1 MMAKDEKREIKEGTV
16 TETLKGAMFR
26 VLLDGHSIKAQD
38 HGEQKSNHDNETT
51 VLANISGKMRLHYIR
66 VLVGDRVQVQ
76 MDPYDPHRGRV
87 IKRL

>member
-1 MMAKDEKREIKEGTV
+1 MMVKEEKQEIKEGTV
-16 TETLKGAMFR
+16 IETLKGAMFR
-26 VLLDGHSIKAQD
+26 VSLD
-38 HGEQKSNHDNETT
+38 DNETI

>member
-1 MMAKDEKREIKEGTV
+1 MMAKDEKKEIKEGTV
-16 TETLKGAMFR
+16 IETLKGAMFR
-26 VLLDGHSIKAQD
+26 VLLD
-38 HGEQKSNHDNETT
+38 DNETI

-76 MDPYDPHRGRV
+76 MDPYDPRRGRV

>member
-1 MMAKDEKREIKEGTV
+1 MMAKDEKQEIKEGTV
-16 TETLKGAMFR
+16 IETLKGAMFR
-26 VLLDGHSIKAQD
+26 VLLDGD
-38 HGEQKSNHDNETT
+38 ETT

>member
-1 MMAKDEKREIKEGTV
+1 MMAKDEKQEIKEGTV
-16 TETLKGAMFR
+16 IETLKGAMFR
-26 VLLDGHSIKAQD
+26 VLLD
-38 HGEQKSNHDNETT
+38 DNETI

-76 MDPYDPHRGRV
+76 MDPYDPRRGRV

>member
-1 MMAKDEKREIKEGTV
+1 MAKDEKQEIKEGTV
-16 TETLKGAMFR
+16 IETLKGAMFR
-26 VLLDGHSIKAQD
+26 VLLD
-38 HGEQKSNHDNETT
+38 DNETT

>member
-1 MMAKDEKREIKEGTV
+1 MMAKDEKQEIKEGTV
-16 TETLKGAMFR
+16 IETLKGAMFR
-26 VLLDGHSIKAQD
+26 VLLD
-38 HGEQKSNHDNETT
+38 DNETT

-76 MDPYDPHRGRV
+76 MDPYDLHRGRV

>member
-1 MMAKDEKREIKEGTV
+1 MMAKDEKHEIKEGTV
-16 TETLKGAMFR
+16 IETLKGAMFR
-26 VLLDGHSIKAQD
+26 VLLD
-38 HGEQKSNHDNETT
+38 DNEIT

-66 VLVGDRVQVQ
+66 VLVGDRVQIK